1 MSATSAPCDS
11 ARINL
16 RISHEAKALIE
27 RAAAIMGATVSSFM
41 LHNAYEAARRIVA
54 DKDTLVLFQEAF
66 EAFIAKCE
74 KPSKPTKALR
84 KLMAL
89 RWMSVRIERLTA
101 VHRRASFDSGEPA
114 LNHFFQRQA
123 GLMARRGVGKTYVAL
138 ADDGL
143 TVRRFV
149 TISAGQVETAQ
160 LPPDLKLPRYPV
172 PRLEQ
177 ERIGFGCLQQALA
190 RLLAEAELPKEARW
204 EPACAEIQPRCST
217 TWPN

>member
-1 MSATSAPCDS
+1 MAATSAPCDS

-27 RAAAIMGATVSSFM
+27 RAAAIMGATVSSFK

-54 DKDTLVLFQEAF
+54 DKDTLVLSQEAF

-101 VHRRASFDSGEPA
+101 VHRRASFDSEEPA

-172 PRLEQ
+172 PIL
-177 ERIGFGCLQQALA
+177 RIGRLAVNQGQQGQGIGQHLA
-190 RLLAEAELPKEARW
+190 TY
-204 EPACAEIQPRCST
+204 ACAQDAACCVY
-217 TWPN
+217 